1 MRRVILAAL
10 LGVVVSAVPQAA
22 WGITYGEADNGEH
35 PNVGSFVVAYP
46 DPDTGETVRLQLCT
60 GTLVESDVVVSAAH
74 CFLGILPGDEVYF
87 TLDEVI
93 DSDRDG
99 FVDAD
104 ITKLSGTS
112 VVDPLAYSGGYN
124 DPHDIAVFLL
134 DSPVEDVKPAALP
147 EADAL
152 KASQVKGSTFTT
164 VGYGVVRETNRKG
177 WQSFTDGWR
186 REKVDQHLNSVTK
199 AWATF
204 SMNLATGNG
213 GTCFGDSGGPHFLGD
228 VVVSITVGGDSPC
241 KATDKTYRL
250 DTGSAR
256 QFLGQF
262 VRLP

>member
-10 LGVVVSAVPQAA
+10 LGIVVSAVPHAA
-22 WGITYGEADNGEH
+22 WGITYGEADNGRH

-46 DPDTGETVRLQLCT
+46 DPDTGETVRLQQCT
-60 GTLVESDVVVSAAH
+60 GTLVEPDVVVSAAH

-104 ITKLSGTS
+104 VTKLSGAS
-112 VVDPLAYSGGYN
+112 VVHPLAYSGGYN

-134 DSPVEDVKPAALP
+134 DSPVEGVEPAALP
-147 EADAL
+147 EAGAL
-152 KASQVKGSTFTT
+152 GDSQVKGSTFTT
-164 VGYGVVRETNRKG
+164 VGYGTVRETNRKG
-177 WQSFTDGWR
+177 WQSFIDGWR
-186 REKVDQHLNSVTK
+186 RETVNQHLDSVTK

-204 SMNLATGNG
+204 SMNLATGDG
-213 GTCFGDSGGPHFLGD
+213 GTCYGDSGGPHFLGD
-228 VVVSITVGGDSPC
+228 VVVSITVGGDRPC
-241 KATDKTYRL
+241 KASDKTYRL
-250 DTGSAR
+250 DTSPAR

-262 VRLP
+262 VSLP